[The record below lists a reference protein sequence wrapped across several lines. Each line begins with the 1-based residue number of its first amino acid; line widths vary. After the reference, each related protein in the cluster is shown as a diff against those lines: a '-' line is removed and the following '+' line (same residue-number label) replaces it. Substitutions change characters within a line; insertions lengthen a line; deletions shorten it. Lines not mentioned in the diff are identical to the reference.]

1 MIRIEPGAVSV
12 SGSFHMRPWHLGA
25 MGVPSRTGLGS
36 NGFESLS
43 RQRAPPFPETFP
55 EGSSDMQAKTKASG
69 SKVKAPSAA
78 KAEGTWATT
87 IKNALKKKQGNQG
100 PAEANAK
107 AHAQQSFAH
116 SKMGRANPPR

>member
-1 MIRIEPGAVSV
+1 
-12 SGSFHMRPWHLGA
+12 
-25 MGVPSRTGLGS
+25 
-36 NGFESLS
+36 
-43 RQRAPPFPETFP
+43 
-55 EGSSDMQAKTKASG
+55 MQAKTKSTG
-69 SKVKAPSAA
+69 SKAKAANVTKAPAAA
-78 KAEGTWATT
+78 KVEGTWAST